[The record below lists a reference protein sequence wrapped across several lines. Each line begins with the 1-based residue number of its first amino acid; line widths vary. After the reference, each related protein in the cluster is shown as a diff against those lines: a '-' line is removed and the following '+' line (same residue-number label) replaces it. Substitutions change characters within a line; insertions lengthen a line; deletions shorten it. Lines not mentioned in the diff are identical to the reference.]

1 MDNLSSVYETHL
13 KKLPLVQKGKVRD
26 IYGVDT
32 DHLLIITTDRL
43 SAFDVILPD
52 PVPNKG
58 RILTEISNF
67 WFQKTEHL
75 ISNHLVK
82 ADLAEILGDEPDKED
97 LIKRSIVVKKLKPL
111 PIEAVVRGYLIG
123 SGWKDYLATGSVCGI
138 PLAKN
143 LRLAE
148 KLPEAIFTPS
158 TKAAVGDHDENISF
172 KETCNILGLERA
184 EEVRDVTLKNYS
196 QASDFALKRG
206 IIIADAKLECGLGEN
221 EEMVVIDEL
230 LTPDSSRFW
239 PASSYEVGTSPSS
252 FDKQFVRDYL
262 ETVDWNKAPPGPR
275 VPSEIL
281 RRTSDKYQE
290 ALDIITK
297 PSV

>member
-26 IYGVDT
+26 IYGVDA

-67 WFQKTEHL
+67 WFQKTGHL

-123 SGWKDYLATGSVCGI
+123 SGWKDYLATGNVCGI

-184 EEVRDVTLKNYS
+184 EEVRDVTLQIYS

-206 IIIADAKLECGLGEN
+206 IIIADTKLEFGLDEN

>member
-97 LIKRSIVVKKLKPL
+97 LIKRS
-111 PIEAVVRGYLIG
+111 AYR
-123 SGWKDYLATGSVCGI
+123 SGCSWLFNWIRLEGLLSNWQC
-138 PLAKN
+138 
-143 LRLAE
+143 LR
-148 KLPEAIFTPS
+148 
-158 TKAAVGDHDENISF
+158 N
-172 KETCNILGLERA
+172 
-184 EEVRDVTLKNYS
+184 TLS
-196 QASDFALKRG
+196 
-206 IIIADAKLECGLGEN
+206 
-221 EEMVVIDEL
+221 
-230 LTPDSSRFW
+230 
-239 PASSYEVGTSPSS
+239 
-252 FDKQFVRDYL
+252 
-262 ETVDWNKAPPGPR
+262 
-275 VPSEIL
+275 
-281 RRTSDKYQE
+281 
-290 ALDIITK
+290 
-297 PSV
+297 